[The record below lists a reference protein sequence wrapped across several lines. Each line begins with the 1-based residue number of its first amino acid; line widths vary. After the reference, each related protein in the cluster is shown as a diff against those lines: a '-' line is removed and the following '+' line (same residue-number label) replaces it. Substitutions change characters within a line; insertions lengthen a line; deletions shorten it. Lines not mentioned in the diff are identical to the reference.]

1 MRFQPFLEVL
11 LPQEHARAMQLQ
23 VAQLKKRIDL
33 KLGAEVVTHQGRLK
47 ALARQA
53 AEKQR
58 KINELMVNAPERSIY
73 FNYITYFYY
82 I

>member
-73 FNYITYFYY
+73 LYNYNLFYY